1 MGTMNDVEIM
11 ERDLR
16 ARFPGAT
23 LRIDPPSDPAGT
35 WFIDVR
41 SNQHALTIQWSQ
53 DHGFGLSAKEGGY
66 GERADEVYSTVTQ
79 VQDRVAELLGVSTVA
94 AR

>member
-23 LRIDPPSDPAGT
+23 VRLDPPSDPTGT

-41 SNQHALTIQWSQ
+41 RNQHALTIQWSQ
-53 DHGFGLSAKEGGY
+53 DHGFGLSAASGAY
-66 GERADEVYSTVTQ
+66 GEGADEVYSTVTQ
-79 VQDRVAELLGVSTVA
+79 VEDRVAELLGIPAVA

>member
-1 MGTMNDVEIM
+1 MNDVEIM

-23 LRIDPPSDPAGT
+23 LRMDPPQDPTGT

-53 DHGFGLSAKEGGY
+53 DHGFGLSAGAGGY
-66 GERADEVYSTVTQ
+66 GEGADEVYATITQ
-79 VQDRVAELLGVSTVA
+79 VEERVGELLGASAIA